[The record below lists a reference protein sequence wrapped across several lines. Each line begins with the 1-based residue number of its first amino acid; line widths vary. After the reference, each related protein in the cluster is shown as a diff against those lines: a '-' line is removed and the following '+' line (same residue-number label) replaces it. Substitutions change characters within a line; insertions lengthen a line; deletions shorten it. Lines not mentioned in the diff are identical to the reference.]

1 MSMKTKYILK
11 GLLVTILLTF
21 TVSSCGYDEDL
32 IEELSLDREFA
43 PVALTARVRN
53 QTTVELNWTSN
64 DNVNHYVV
72 EFSADDP
79 NFNTIFTT
87 VNVTASQLPVRV
99 ALEGETL
106 YSIRVKAVS
115 ARGLDDSNWSLTQ
128 AQTLTEQI
136 MLPAIAG
143 DIEATQA
150 TLRWVANSNVTHL
163 ILQPGDIRHDIT
175 SQEKIDGIALITG
188 LTGETDYTAILYNN
202 TKVRGS
208 ANFTTGIDVGDNTLV
223 LPTDDLFQM
232 IADAAPGDI
241 LLLEQGD
248 YTSQTGT
255 ITLDK
260 SITIQGLRADFKPRL
275 KVSFSIVGGATD
287 VSLIDLDLTGDTPN
301 ALTDVVRYTGAGN
314 FNSLLIKGCN
324 IHDYDR
330 SFIAGNVTDAIV
342 QSVMVE
348 NCIVTNILTSG
359 GDFIDFRNS
368 DALNVSVIT
377 STFNNCAP
385 GRDFFRLDDAGT
397 STQTGI
403 TANVLL
409 DRCTLYACSNSSSRR
424 VMYVRFQ
431 LNKITVTNTLITDTA
446 SEGYS
451 DQSRTDPSPTFN
463 NNNYFN
469 APGFYNTAQTVYDG
483 STTYTTLDPGFV
495 NAAGGN
501 FTVTNQTLLDNQVGD
516 PRWRN

>member
-1 MSMKTKYILK
+1 MKTKYILK
-11 GLLVTILLTF
+11 GLLATIILSLTF
-21 TVSSCGYDEDL
+21 SSCGYDEAL
-32 IEELSLDREFA
+32 IEELAVDREFA

-53 QTTVELNWTSN
+53 QTTVELNWTVDEN
-64 DNVNHYVV
+64 INHYVV

-79 NFNTIFTT
+79 DFNNIFKT
-87 VNVTASQLPVRV
+87 VNVTGSELPIQV

-115 ARGLDDSNWSLTQ
+115 GRGLEDSKWSLIQ

-136 MLPAIAG
+136 MLPSEPG
-143 DIEATQA
+143 DIGATQA

-163 ILQPGDIRHDIT
+163 MLQPGDIRHDIT
-175 SQEKIDGIALITG
+175 TQEKMDGVATVTG

-248 YTSQTGT
+248 YTSQSGS

-260 SITIQGLRADFKPRL
+260 SITIQGLRTDFKPLL
-275 KVSFSIVGGATD
+275 KVSFSIVNGAAD
-287 VSLIDLDLTGDTPN
+287 VNLIDLNLTGDTPN
-301 ALTDVVRYTGAGN
+301 MLIDVVRYTGAGN
-314 FNSLLIKGCN
+314 YNSLVVRGCN

-342 QSVMVE
+342 QSVSVE
-348 NCIVTNILTSG
+348 NCIVTNVLTNG

-385 GRDFFRLDDAGT
+385 ARDFFRLDDAGT

-409 DRCTLYACSNSSSRR
+409 DQCTIYACSNTADRIL
-424 VMYVRFQ
+424 YVRFQ
-431 LNKITVTNTLITDTA
+431 LNKITVTNNLFAETTA
-446 SEGYS
+446 YYS
-451 DQSRTDPSPTFN
+451 NQSRTDPNPTFDK
-463 NNNYFN
+463 NNYFN
-469 APGFYNTAQTVYDG
+469 APAFYATNTVYDAT
-483 STTYTTLDPGFV
+483 TTYTTEDPGFV
-495 NAAGGN
+495 DAASGN
-501 FTVTNQTLLDNQVGD
+501 FKITNQTLLDNQVGD
-516 PRWRN
+516 PRWRQ